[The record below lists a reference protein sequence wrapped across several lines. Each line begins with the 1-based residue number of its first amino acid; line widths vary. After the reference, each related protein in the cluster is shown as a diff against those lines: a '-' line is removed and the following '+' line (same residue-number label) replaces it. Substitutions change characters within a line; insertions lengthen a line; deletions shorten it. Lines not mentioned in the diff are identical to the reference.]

1 MKASDKPTPFV
12 NVQVTAIPVKDQS
25 TGKTSYNVHFDPA
38 SLVVSVFDTVIAYQL
53 VGPTPADVV
62 FKSVKVKPGQE
73 DQLSTP
79 SISESGK
86 LVTFSDANTR
96 QVDFRLTFHFADDAQ
111 HEFSVD
117 PEVVNQPPPEL
128 EAAVFAKEAM
138 LMPEVQNTP
147 PPEN

>member
-1 MKASDKPTPFV
+1 MKASDKPTPFI
-12 NVQVTAIPVKDQS
+12 NVQVSAIPTQDS
-25 TGKTSYNVHFDPA
+25 ATGKITYTVQFNPP
-38 SLVVSVFDTVIAYQL
+38 SLVVSEFDTVIAYQL
-53 VGPTPADVV
+53 VEPTPAGVT
-62 FKSVKVKPGQE
+62 FKSVKVKPGLE
-73 DQLSTP
+73 DQLSDP

-96 QVDFRLTFHFADDAQ
+96 QADFRLTFHFKDDAA

-128 EAAVFAKEAM
+128 EVSAFAKEAM